1 MYVPASYAD
10 FLGCPVESGATNTL
24 IFRTSDLAI
33 PFVSRSD
40 AMLEVITPELRRR
53 LEELDTDES
62 AAARLRAVLVEM
74 LPAGECTAD
83 EAAHRLGTSK
93 RSLQRALTAEGTT
106 FAKQLAHTRE
116 LLARRYL
123 ATTHMPTE
131 EIAYLLG
138 YVEHNSFLRAFSAW
152 TGTTPAKYRAT
163 QAA

>member
-53 LEELDTDES
+53 LEERDTDES
-62 AAARLRAVLVEM
+62 
-74 LPAGECTAD
+74 AD

-106 FAKQLAHTRE
+106 FAKQLGHTRE
-116 LLARRYL
+116 LLARRSL

>member
-10 FLGCPVESGATNTL
+10 FLGCPVESGATNKL
-24 IFRTSDLAI
+24 IFRPSDLAI

-53 LEELDTDES
+53 LEELNTDES
-62 AAARLRAVLVEM
+62 AAARLKAVLIEM

-93 RSLQRALTAEGTT
+93 RSLQRALTTEGTT

-123 ATTHMPTE
+123 ATTRMPTE

-152 TGTTPAKYRAT
+152 TGTTPAKYRT
-163 QAA
+163 THAA

>member
-10 FLGCPVESGATNTL
+10 FLGCPVESGATNKL

-40 AMLEVITPELRRR
+40 AMLEVITPG
-53 LEELDTDES
+53 LEELNTDES
-62 AAARLRAVLVEM
+62 AAARLKAVLIEM

-93 RSLQRALTAEGTT
+93 RSLQRALTTEGTT

-123 ATTHMPTE
+123 ATTRMPTE

-152 TGTTPAKYRAT
+152 TGTTPAKYRT
-163 QAA
+163 THAA